1 MIYDD
6 QPFHSDMIENPNLHQ
21 KIIDAL
27 PIPIFYRNINGIY
40 IATNKAHENFIGL
53 KKEEII
59 GKTVF
64 DVQPQDIAEMYAR
77 RDQEL
82 VDSPGDQSYE
92 TKFRLSDGS
101 IHDVIFNKAVI
112 RNDESEIIGIV
123 GSIIDITDRKKAER
137 RLEKAKEASVIAS
150 AMMHK
155 IRAGIV
161 IVDSD
166 FKVIDSNEGFAK
178 LFGQELEELYETIPG
193 LQGADLQE
201 LIPEVVFKMFASLM
215 ASGENML
222 ERDLKIQNK
231 LLHISVITIYK
242 NRVVGALI
250 RDMSAP
256 SLVREEIISRT
267 QRVNKKNLETVQKIA
282 FLLGENASQ
291 TEELLNSIIQSY
303 KYEEDDN

>member
-1 MIYDD
+1 MIYDN

-27 PIPIFYRNINGIY
+27 PIPIFYRDINGIY

-64 DVQPQDIAEMYAR
+64 DVQPRDIAEMYAR

-82 VDSPGDQSYE
+82 VESPGDQSYE

-150 AMMHK
+150 AMVHK

-161 IVDSD
+161 IVDNE

-215 ASGENML
+215 TSGENML
-222 ERDLKIQNK
+222 ERDLRIQNK

-267 QRVNKKNLETVQKIA
+267 QRVNRKNLETVQKIA

>member
-27 PIPIFYRNINGIY
+27 PIPIFYRDINGIY

-64 DVQPQDIAEMYAR
+64 DVQPADIAEMYAR

-82 VDSPGDQSYE
+82 VESPGDQSYE

-112 RNDESEIIGIV
+112 RNDESEIVGIV

-150 AMMHK
+150 AMVHK

-161 IVDSD
+161 IVDSE

-201 LIPEVVFKMFASLM
+201 LIPQVVFKMFSSLM
-215 ASGENML
+215 ASGESML

-267 QRVNKKNLETVQKIA
+267 QRVNRKNLETVQKIA

>member
-1 MIYDD
+1 MIYDNKSL
-6 QPFHSDMIENPNLHQ
+6 HSDMIENPNLHQ

-27 PIPIFYRNINGIY
+27 PIPIFYRDINGVY
-40 IATNKAHENFIGL
+40 KATNQAHEKFIGL

-64 DVQPQDIAEMYAR
+64 DIQPSELAGLYAR

-82 VDSPGDQSYE
+82 FESPGDQSYE

-101 IHDVIFNKAVI
+101 LHDVVFNKAVI
-112 RNDESEIIGIV
+112 RNDEGAVIGIV
-123 GSIIDITDRKKAER
+123 GSIFDITDRKKAER
-137 RLEKAKEASVIAS
+137 KLVKAQESSVIAS

-166 FKVIDSNEGFAK
+166 FKIIDSNESFAR
-178 LFGQELEELYETIPG
+178 LFDGDMEELYETIPG
-193 LQGADLQE
+193 LQGADLKE
-201 LIPEVVFKMFASLM
+201 LVPEVVFKMFSSM
-215 ASGENML
+215 MNTGEALL
-222 ERDLKIQNK
+222 ERDLKIQNR

-242 NRVVGALI
+242 NREVGALI

-256 SLVREEIISRT
+256 MLVREEIISRA
-267 QRVNKKNLETVQKIA
+267 QRANKKNLETVQKIA

-291 TEELLNSIIQSY
+291 TEELLNSIIESY
-303 KYEEDDN
+303 KYGEDED